1 MSYPFFSQDWCDA
14 AKSVANAN
22 TATYRGFKDPATF
35 TNRMAFGTLGRKDLV
50 THVEWKAGQIISWTP
65 AQFDET
71 DLWVIID
78 AALST
83 WRECAEGVSE
93 GKKLL
98 MAGQLKL
105 MKGPITAAIENADA
119 FNSFL
124 RSWGQVDTDWNV

>member
-35 TNRMAFGTLGRKDLV
+35 TNRMAFGTLGREDLV

-78 AALST
+78 AALPT

-93 GKKLL
+93 GKK
-98 MAGQLKL
+98 
-105 MKGPITAAIENADA
+105 
-119 FNSFL
+119 NS
-124 RSWGQVDTDWNV
+124 